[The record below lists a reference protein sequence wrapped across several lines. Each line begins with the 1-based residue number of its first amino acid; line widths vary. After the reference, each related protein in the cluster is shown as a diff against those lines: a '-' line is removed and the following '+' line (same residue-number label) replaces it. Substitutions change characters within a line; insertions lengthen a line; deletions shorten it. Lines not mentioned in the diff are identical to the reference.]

1 MSNATPLPGYS
12 RNPMDRAD
20 RVGMLWSILTPLVL
34 AIVANAAIF
43 LTGWSQEDQAY
54 DAVSFS
60 PPGWVVG
67 SIWLLIFPMWGYA
80 RWKAYQAGPEG
91 RRESW
96 WAAALIAWSLAYPI
110 VVVFLDT
117 TGSAW
122 MNVASL
128 ALAAVTAW
136 RLSTVS
142 RTAAA
147 WVLPSLAWLTFASIL
162 GFAAVSTDV

>member
-1 MSNATPLPGYS
+1 MTHSLPAYG

-34 AIVANAAIF
+34 AILANLAIF
-43 LTGWSQEDQAY
+43 LTGWSREDPAY

-67 SIWLLIFPMWGYA
+67 TIWLIIFPMWGYA
-80 RWKAYQAGPEG
+80 RWKAYQAGPVG

-96 WAAALIAWSLAYPI
+96 WAVALIAWALAYPI

-136 RLSTVS
+136 RLSMVS
-142 RTAAA
+142 KTAAA
-147 WVLPSLAWLTFASIL
+147 WVVPSLAWLTFASLL
-162 GFAAVSTDV
+162 GFAAVSTGV